1 MTIPQGSRDNQLL
14 EAAIEYAGRGWRVL
28 PLHSVVNGQCS
39 CGDETGKCKPG
50 KHPLTFPGMYHGA
63 KEATTDP
70 SRIAD
75 WWATYPSA
83 NVAIATGEASG
94 VFVVGPDGQG
104 GIDALADLER
114 RYGALPETPTARTG
128 GGGHHRYY
136 RWPASGGVSNRQKY
150 QGLPIDVRGEGGYA
164 VAPPSQNGT
173 GPYTWVVPPDAVEV
187 AEAPAWLLDWLKT
200 GKLPEVRVMVL
211 TVQPDTE
218 ARAVAYLAQCPP
230 AISGQ
235 GGHDQT
241 FEVARAIVYG
251 FDLGPEVGYR
261 ILAEHYNP
269 RCVPAWSEGELRHK
283 CAEADSKPFDKP
295 RGYLLHSQPSGQV
308 SAANGAAAIAGE
320 AVLQVRCLHS
330 VQPEPVE
337 YLVEGYIPLGKVTL
351 FAGCGGM
358 GKSVATLDVTAAVTT
373 GRCAFGL
380 QYTPPPPADVLL
392 CFAEDDAGDTVVPRL
407 LAAGADLRRVHEVQG
422 VRGAD
427 GKRRPFSLADCAVL
441 AKDLERRPEA
451 KLVVIDPAGVF
462 AGRTGIDTH
471 KEAPV
476 QAMLAELRDLAMTR
490 RVAVVLVAHVNKSE
504 EQKARNRVSG
514 SAAFVN
520 SARGAF
526 LFTEDAA
533 EDGRRLLLPI
543 KCNFGREP
551 QGLIYSPRSLTEEE
565 VAAVQ
570 PALTHLTESRRE
582 ELLAQLFRL
591 EWRGQTTEKADE
603 VLARRKTVQTDADRA
618 ADWLRVFLA
627 LRPVSSEECVAK
639 GNQAVGLTK
648 PAKWWRESVLKN
660 ILCGTPRRS
669 GFGADGQWFFTLPN
683 HPWPFPGLGGA
694 EDGDESPSTVSGSPP
709 LIEATGT
716 DGSPSIP
723 TMDSLPSMASMDTP
737 PGPQEQPPTP
747 SIEVIEDIEA
757 KEAKREGEAQGEDSM
772 EEKTADGWE
781 EVEI

>member
-1 MTIPQGSRDNQLL
+1 M
-14 EAAIEYAGRGWRVL
+14 W
-28 PLHSVVNGQCS
+28 
-39 CGDETGKCKPG
+39 
-50 KHPLTFPGMYHGA
+50 HGV
-63 KEATTDP
+63 KDATTHP
-70 SRIAD
+70 ARIAQ
-75 WWATYPSA
+75 WWAAYPSA
-83 NVAIATGEASG
+83 NVGIATGEASG

-128 GGGHHRYY
+128 GGGHHRYF
-136 RWPASGGVSNRQKY
+136 RWPASGGITNRQKH

-173 GPYTWVVPPDAVEV
+173 GPYTWELPPDAVEV
-187 AEAPAWLLDWLKT
+187 AEAPAWLLDWIKT
-200 GKLPEVRVMVL
+200 GKLPEVRGMVL

-241 FEVARAIVYG
+241 FEVARAIVFG

-261 ILAEHYNP
+261 LLADHYNP
-269 RCVPAWSEGELRHK
+269 RCAPPWTEPELRHK
-283 CAEADSKPFDKP
+283 CAEADSKPYDKP
-295 RGYLLHSQPSGQV
+295 RGYLLHTLPSGQG
-308 SAANGAAAIAGE
+308 SATNGAATIASD
-320 AVLQVRCLHS
+320 AVLEVRCLDS
-330 VQPEPVE
+330 VKPEPIE
-337 YLVEGYIPLGKVTL
+337 YLVDGYIPLAKVTL

-358 GKSVATLDVTAAVTT
+358 CKSAATLDVAGAVTT

-380 QYTPPPPADVLL
+380 KYTPPPPADVLL

-422 VRGAD
+422 IRSAD
-427 GKRRPFSLADCAVL
+427 GKRRPFSLADCGAL
-441 AKDLERRPEA
+441 AKDLEHRPAA

-520 SARGAF
+520 SARAAF

-551 QGLIYSPRSLTEEE
+551 QGLIYSPRRLTEEE

-627 LRPVSSEECVAK
+627 LRPVSSEECVAT

-648 PAKWWRESVLKN
+648 AAKWWRESVLKN

-669 GFGADGQWFFTLPN
+669 GFGAAGQWFFTLPN
-683 HPWPFPGLGGA
+683 HAWPIPGLPEAEHGNDTPVILPGPFPSI
-694 EDGDESPSTVSGSPP
+694 EDVETP
-709 LIEATGT
+709 
-716 DGSPSIP
+716 GSPSIP

-737 PGPQEQPPTP
+737 PGPQEQPPTSP
-747 SIEVIEDIEA
+747 IEGIEDIEA

-772 EEKTADGWE
+772 ERNTADGWE